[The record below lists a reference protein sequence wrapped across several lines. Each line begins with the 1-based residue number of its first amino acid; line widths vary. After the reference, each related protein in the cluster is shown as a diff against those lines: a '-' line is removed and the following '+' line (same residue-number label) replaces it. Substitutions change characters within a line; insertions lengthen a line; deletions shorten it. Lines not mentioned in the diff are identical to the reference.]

1 MGWRDQTR
9 RMFGEAEER
18 ILDITEIYVDNVVED
33 VVKNTAGPGNQYPE
47 TEYIATGRLR
57 AGWQGGENPP
67 STVSRTIGGPFDED
81 GDATVSAVMATF
93 KLEGKWSIWN
103 EVGYSY
109 YVFHGLGNHAHIGP
123 RNPITGATL
132 RSHAHFQAARSAVMR
147 LR

>member
-1 MGWRDQTR
+1 MAWRDR
-9 RMFGEAEER
+9 VRKMFEEAEEDIR
-18 ILDITEIYVDNVVED
+18 DITEIYVDNVVED
-33 VVKNTAGPGNQYPE
+33 MVKNTPGPGNQWPE
-47 TEYIATGRLR
+47 TEYIAVGRLR
-57 AGWQGGENPP
+57 GGWVGGDNPP
-67 STVSRTIGGPFDED
+67 STVGRMIGGPLDED

-93 KLEGKWSIWN
+93 TLDGTWSVWN

-132 RSHAHFQAARSAVMR
+132 RSSAHFQAARSAVMR

>member
-1 MGWRDQTR
+1 MGWREQTR
-9 RMFGEAEER
+9 SMFGNAEEAVR
-18 ILDITEIYVDNVVED
+18 DVAEIWVDNVVED
-33 VVKNTAGPGNQYPE
+33 MVKNTVGPGNQLPD

-57 AGWQGGENPP
+57 GGWRGGENPP
-67 STVSRTIGGPFDED
+67 ANVGRMDGGPYDED

-93 KLEGKWSIWN
+93 KLDGVWSVWN

-109 YVFHGLGNHAHIGP
+109 YVFHGLGNHPYP

-132 RSHAHFQAARSAVMR
+132 RSWSHFQAARSAVMR